1 MLLIFCLIFN
11 RLLDREQAGDEE
23 STMDDEEE
31 DEFLKA
37 FKVCLLNFVYLCW
50 TVAFFFCF
58 SLQKMLHLAS

>member
-37 FKVCLLNFVYLCW
+37 FKVCLLNFVYLCC
-50 TVAFFFCF
+50 TVASFFCF
-58 SLQKMLHLAS
+58 SLRKMLHLAS